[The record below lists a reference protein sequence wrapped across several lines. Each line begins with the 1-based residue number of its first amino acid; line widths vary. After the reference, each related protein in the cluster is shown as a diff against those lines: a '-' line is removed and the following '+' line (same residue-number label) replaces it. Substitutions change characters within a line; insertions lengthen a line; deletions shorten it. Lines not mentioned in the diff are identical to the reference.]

1 MAGHEGWT
9 PFGLNECTA
18 GTWRGFRYV
27 KDNDPAVT
35 LLFDKNGYIAGLQ
48 MGVLKS
54 ELPSNGSIPPEQIT
68 PPWIEDTDKDMW
80 LLTAYFIPPD
90 DICSDGRT
98 EAEYQEEGTGTDLYI
113 QTGPD
118 PTSDI
123 MAIPLQQADL
133 EGSEWTEGKCVWG
146 MGKHYWWNLRVDMD
160 CHEFYPVFVM
170 YNGGKL
176 DTFGWNIGTYLNSPR
191 YEHPGIDRVKYPL
204 DPVPTCLDD
213 HFQTPSRIHV
223 YLTSG
228 YPPFTN
234 HC

>member
-1 MAGHEGWT
+1 M
-9 PFGLNECTA
+9 CTA

-48 MGVLKS
+48 MGVRKN
-54 ELPSNGSIPPEQIT
+54 ELPPDGSIPPQQVT
-68 PPWIEDTDKDMW
+68 PPWIEDTDQDMW
-80 LLTAYFIPPD
+80 LLTAYFIQPS

-113 QTGPD
+113 QTGPN

-123 MAIPLQQADL
+123 MAIPLYQSDL
-133 EGSEWTEGKCVWG
+133 QGTEWVEGKCFWG

-160 CHEFYPVFVM
+160 CREFYPVFIM

-176 DTFGWNIGTYLNSPR
+176 NAFGWDIMNYLDSPR
-191 YEHPGIDRVKYPL
+191 YEHPSAFGLFIDT
-204 DPVPTCLDD
+204 VPTCLTD
-213 HFQTPSRIHV
+213 QSQSLSTMHV
-223 YLTSG
+223 YLTNG
-228 YPPFTN
+228 FPPFYN